1 MGRKTFTG
9 KLELTSQEGDRLK
22 ELAKRGITAAAA
34 LSVLKKKL
42 EAARNDARIWKER
55 YEKLFEQ
62 TKIFI
67 AAMKKAPEKMKT
79 FMAQILRSEPDK
91 TAPKKEIEFQITK

>member
-9 KLELTSQEGDRLK
+9 KLELSAQEGERLK
-22 ELAKRGITAAAA
+22 DLAKRGIAATSS
-34 LSVLKKKL
+34 LSDLKKKL

-62 TKIFI
+62 TRVFV
-67 AAMKKAPEKMKT
+67 AAMKKAPEKMKA
-79 FMAQILRSEPDK
+79 FMAHILHSEPDK
-91 TAPKKEIEFQITK
+91 TAPKKEIVSQITK